1 MTKLCQLIHDIGYVI
16 YILRTCKQIKTGVID
31 PSIKLYIKKKSTYAH
46 NRTITTQLA
55 TNNDTTLGNIG
66 RESKAYV

>member
-1 MTKLCQLIHDIGYVI
+1 MTKLCQLIHDIGYLI
-16 YILRTCKQIKTGVID
+16 YILRTCKQIKTGVIHQSNLD
-31 PSIKLYIKKKSTYAH
+31 INKKSTYAH

-55 TNNDTTLGNIG
+55 TNNDTTLGSTG